1 MLLTGS
7 FVQNSG
13 NKLSMNE
20 FLSHKRCFIP
30 SFVPGVT
37 PLPAGI
43 PTMPV
48 KAACR
53 DIIYGKLLSW
63 MGYAA
68 S

>member
-1 MLLTGS
+1 
-7 FVQNSG
+7 
-13 NKLSMNE
+13 MNE